1 VRERY
6 NDAVT
11 LPASSRFGFNADL
24 TICRILNGMWQ
35 VSGAHGRIDPARALE
50 EMFTYHDAGLT
61 TWDLADHYGPAED
74 FIGAFRRRFA
84 TERGVD
90 RLSEIQ
96 AFTKWVPRP
105 GRVSR
110 RMVEDAIGVSLSR
123 MGVARLD
130 LLQFHWWDYGDNGYL
145 DALSHLADLQGE
157 GKIRHLAL
165 TNFDTER
172 LGVIAGRGIRV
183 VSNQVQYS
191 LVDRR
196 PDARMAAFC
205 RDHGITLLAY
215 GTLLGGLLSEKYLG
229 RPEPRRPELDTAS
242 LQKYK
247 NMIGAWG
254 GWALFQELLAVLKG
268 IADKHGVGIANVG
281 MRYVLDRPAVAGI
294 IIGARLGVAQHVKA
308 NARTFS
314 FTLDAGD
321 LARIEAVLARSR
333 DLMALIGDCGA
344 EYRR

>member
-1 VRERY
+1 
-6 NDAVT
+6 
-11 LPASSRFGFNADL
+11 
-24 TICRILNGMWQ
+24 MWQ
-35 VSGAHGRIDPARALE
+35 VSGAHGRIDRARAVD
-50 EMFTYHDAGLT
+50 EMFAYHDAGFT

-84 TERGVD
+84 TERGAD

-105 GRVSR
+105 GRMSR

-123 MGVARLD
+123 MGVESLD
-130 LLQFHWWDYGDNGYL
+130 LLQFHWWDYGDKSYL
-145 DALSHLADLQGE
+145 DALRHLADLQGE

-172 LGVIAGRGIRV
+172 LNVIAEHGIRV

-191 LVDRR
+191 IVDRR
-196 PDARMAAFC
+196 PEARMAAFC
-205 RDHGITLLAY
+205 RDHDVTLLAY
-215 GTLLGGLLSEKYLG
+215 GTLLGGLMSEKYLG

-247 NMIGAWG
+247 NMIDAWG
-254 GWALFQELLAVLKG
+254 GWALFQELLGVLKS

-281 MRYVLDRPAVAGI
+281 ERYVLDRPAVAGI
-294 IIGARLGVAQHVKA
+294 IIGARLGVAQHIED
-308 NARTFS
+308 NARTFG
-314 FTLDAGD
+314 FTLDADD
-321 LARIEAVLARSR
+321 LTRIEAVLARSR
-333 DLMALIGDCGA
+333 DLMTVIGDCGD